1 MGRVDRMVDVTLEE
15 KRGYQATATHREVAE
30 CVRPR
35 AENVATSLRGRHSI
49 MIRGLEPRG
58 QD

>member
-1 MGRVDRMVDVTLEE
+1 MVDVTLEE